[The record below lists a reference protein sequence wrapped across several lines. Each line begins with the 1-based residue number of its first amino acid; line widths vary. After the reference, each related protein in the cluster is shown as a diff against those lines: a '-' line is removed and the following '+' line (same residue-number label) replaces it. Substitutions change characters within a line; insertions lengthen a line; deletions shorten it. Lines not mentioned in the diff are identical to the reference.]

1 MYEVSRL
8 LSLTL
13 DSATRLKH
21 ITKVPPTAA
30 GLRRALREQSD
41 AADAMNLS
49 RFFQTGLGEYAEGD
63 KFLGV
68 RVPAVRAIV
77 KGNQSASLN
86 VAVTLLQSRWH
97 EDRLLALLLMV
108 HRYQHGTSADR
119 TAVFDAYLVNLPQIN
134 NWDLVDS
141 SAEHIVGAHVLATD
155 LALLEQL
162 AASDHLWSRRV
173 AMLATF
179 HHIKRREF
187 APALHIA
194 ARLLDDPHHL
204 MHKAVGWMLRE
215 IGKRHRMTLVA
226 FLDAHWKVMP
236 RTAVRYAIEHFTA
249 AARRRY
255 TH

>member
-1 MYEVSRL
+1 MSV
-8 LSLTL
+8 
-13 DSATRLKH
+13 SATSAKRG
-21 ITKVPPTAA
+21 TNAQPTAA
-30 GLRRALREQSD
+30 GLRRALRERSD
-41 AADAMNLS
+41 AADAVNLA
-49 RFFQTGLGEYAEGD
+49 RFFQTGPGGYAEGD

-68 RVPAVRAIV
+68 RVPTVRAIV
-77 KGNQSASLN
+77 KGNRSASLD
-86 VAVTLLQSRWH
+86 VAVALLHSRWH
-97 EDRLLALLLMV
+97 EERLLALLLMV
-108 HRYQHGTSADR
+108 HRYQRGN
-119 TAVFDAYLVNLPQIN
+119 AVERQVVFEAYLANLAQIN

-173 AMLATF
+173 AMLATLY
-179 HHIKRREF
+179 HIKRREF

-215 IGKRHRMTLVA
+215 IGKRHRTTLVA

-236 RTAVRYAIEHFTA
+236 RTAVRYAIEHFTP